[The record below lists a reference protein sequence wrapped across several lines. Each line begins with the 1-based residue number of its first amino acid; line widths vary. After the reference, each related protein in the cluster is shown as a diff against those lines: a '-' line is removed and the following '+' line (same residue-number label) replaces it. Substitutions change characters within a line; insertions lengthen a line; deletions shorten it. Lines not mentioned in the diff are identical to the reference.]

1 MADMTKQRLIGA
13 LLVLSVILIAALML
27 VKNANNNIEQ
37 TTEVALPE
45 FESSIQ
51 TTDNE
56 IIDGQQEALID
67 PHGLGQDVAAA
78 IEDDS
83 VREVITAA
91 DPNVVKETKAVVQHP
106 VLVKE
111 SKVDVKQP
119 APAKLPEAKPA
130 VVSKPK
136 PVVVKPKSTIKKP
149 ELKQKAAQTAVPQ
162 TQVRTLGPQWTIQL
176 ASFGVKDNA
185 TALQKKIKKLGYQA
199 NIQGAENSQGKM
211 IYRVRIGPESSRQSV
226 DAIVS
231 KVKQH
236 LQLTPQVIKLQ

>member
-130 VVSKPK
+130 VVSKSK
-136 PVVVKPKSTIKKP
+136 PVVVKSKSTIKKP
-149 ELKQKAAQTAVPQ
+149 EPKPKAVQTAKPQ

>member
-1 MADMTKQRLIGA
+1 MTKQRLIGA

-45 FESSIQ
+45 FESSMQ
-51 TTDNE
+51 TTDGE

-83 VREVITAA
+83 VREAITATA
-91 DPNVVKETKAVVQHP
+91 PEVVKETKAVVQ
-106 VLVKE
+106 
-111 SKVDVKQP
+111 QP

-149 ELKQKAAQTAVPQ
+149 EPKQKAVQTAKPQ
-162 TQVRTLGPQWTIQL
+162 TQAKILGPQWTIQL